1 MCWVTYT
8 ERNMTEFISYDRT
21 KEVVVVNPLFAEL
34 RSSMTLRKL
43 SVEEVNFSSFTLKQF
58 NTGYLIK
65 NQPVKVKNMA
75 SNWNATQKWNF

>member
-43 SVEEVNFSSFTLKQF
+43 TVEEVNFSSFTLK
-58 NTGYLIK
+58 
-65 NQPVKVKNMA
+65 
-75 SNWNATQKWNF
+75 